1 MASGVRWALN
11 TRVSNGMSNS
21 DRTSAASRMVGRSD
35 SLPMAIAT
43 RGEDMGFVMMMLC
56 ERVRPRYV
64 KVVFNGTVVY
74 RRSGSSTIRFIDN
87 YFVLCALDATSRR
100 GEWLHRLI

>member
-1 MASGVRWALN
+1 
-11 TRVSNGMSNS
+11 
-21 DRTSAASRMVGRSD
+21 
-35 SLPMAIAT
+35 
-43 RGEDMGFVMMMLC
+43 MGFVMMMLC

-74 RRSGSSTIRFIDN
+74 RQSGSATIRFIDN
-87 YFVLCALDATSRR
+87 YFVLWAADATFRR